1 MALDTIKALGS
12 IDPRAAYGSLPS
24 TTGAAPT
31 GFPDQLMRALEKVD
45 SLQSASNNLID
56 GMVAGKATEA
66 HDVMIAARESQ
77 LAFEMLLEVRN
88 KLLEAYQEIMR
99 VQV

>member
-12 IDPRAAYGSLPS
+12 IDPRAAYGSLPAA
-24 TTGAAPT
+24 TGPAPT
-31 GFPDQLMRALEKVD
+31 GFSDQLMRAFEKVD
-45 SLQSASNNLID
+45 SLGKASDQMADN
-56 GMVAGKATEA
+56 MVAGKVTEA
-66 HDVMIAARESQ
+66 HDVLIAARESQ
-77 LAFEMLLEVRN
+77 LAFEMLLEIRN

>member
-31 GFPDQLMRALEKVD
+31 GFSDQLMRAFEKVD
-45 SLQSASNNLID
+45 SLQKVSDDLTD
-56 GMVAGKATEA
+56 GMVAGRVTEA
-66 HDVMIAARESQ
+66 HDVLIASRESG